1 MSHMTNFDSDP
12 MLSVIS
18 MENFEIGK
26 KTKGSTLGTRSKTV
40 EAINDQ

>member
-1 MSHMTNFDSDP
+1 MTNFDSDP

-26 KTKGSTLGTRSKTV
+26 KTKGTTFKTISKTV
-40 EAINDQ
+40 EAIDDQ